1 LFIKNTNKEPGIVT
15 YICNSSTK
23 EVKAGGLRIQDQ
35 PGLHSKT
42 LCQQNKTTAK
52 KEGDKFL

>member
-1 LFIKNTNKEPGIVT
+1 M
-15 YICNSSTK
+15 K